1 MSRVAAVAECDEKGE
16 DSEPFEETL
25 ATVTVVTLLLI
36 LVLTILGV
44 QACPGQSDG
53 KSNRLT
59 TIMSNLNY
67 NLRYSDVSNRNEPRG
82 ILLQNWKWREAK
94 NEVRN
99 EAERGGRSRREVNLL
114 SVDLGLKV
122 SSCSC

>member
-1 MSRVAAVAECDEKGE
+1 MSRVAALAECDEKGE

-67 NLRYSDVSNRNEPRG
+67 NLRYSDVSNRNE
-82 ILLQNWKWREAK
+82 LLKGDSASKLEM
-94 NEVRN
+94 
-99 EAERGGRSRREVNLL
+99 ERGKE
-114 SVDLGLKV
+114 
-122 SSCSC
+122 